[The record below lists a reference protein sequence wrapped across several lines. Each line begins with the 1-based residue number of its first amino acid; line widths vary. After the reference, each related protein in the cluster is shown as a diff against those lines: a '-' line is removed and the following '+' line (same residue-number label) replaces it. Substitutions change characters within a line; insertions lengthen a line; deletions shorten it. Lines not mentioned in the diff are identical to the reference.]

1 MSAQLQLLPVGMSR
15 WEQEL
20 ARQEFSTVGQFI
32 FKEEVEQ
39 QSSDAFAACFAVLDR
54 DDLSSSGWRKV
65 ILESRECNRTRKKD
79 LQRVWYLKDERERRA
94 AR

>member
-1 MSAQLQLLPVGMSR
+1 MTSSVTGAPHHPVGMWR
-15 WEQEL
+15 WEQKL

-65 ILESRECNRTRKKD
+65 ILESHASAT
-79 LQRVWYLKDERERRA
+79 ERERRICSA
-94 AR
+94 CGT